1 MNHNDHVNLL
11 KGGIPDPPEG
21 TWADLGSGRGAFT
34 LALTDLL
41 GPDGIIYSIDKD
53 AAALHEQG
61 RILQEIFPE
70 RIINRM
76 HADFTHPLHLPPLD
90 GVVMANS
97 LHFFRHKGSV
107 LRRVWRLLRPGGRLI
122 VVEYNVDR
130 GNYWVPYPISYSK
143 LNRLMDENGFSGTRL
158 LATRPSS
165 FLKEFY
171 SAISFKE
178 EAAQVSEFSE
188 IGESGSVVK
197 RDSASTSRAGCAP
210 HG

>member
-1 MNHNDHVNLL
+1 MNHRDHVNLL
-11 KGGIPDPPEG
+11 KGGIPDPPGG

-41 GPDGIIYSIDKD
+41 GPSGVIYSIDKD
-53 AAALHEQG
+53 AAALHVQG
-61 RILQEIFPE
+61 RILQEIFPD
-70 RIINRM
+70 RIVNRM

-97 LHFFRHKGSV
+97 LHFFRHKEAV
-107 LRRVWRLLRPGGRLI
+107 FKRVWRLLRPGGRLI

-130 GNYWVPYPISYSK
+130 GNYWVPYPVSYPK
-143 LNRLMDENGFSGTRL
+143 LKRLVEESGFGDTRL

-171 SAISFKE
+171 SALSFKE
-178 EAAQVSEFSE
+178 EQAQTADFIKIDASES
-188 IGESGSVVK
+188 IVQ
-197 RDSASTSRAGCAP
+197 
-210 HG
+210 HN